1 MDNYKGIFYNDSKEQ
16 HYYEGG
22 AHFRYKDLYDMLT
35 ILGGLLPE
43 KDYDIDSALIIDN
56 NNTNLDNY
64 LNKKKAKNRTR
75 NFNQINYVN
84 NPNTQLTF
92 NKQNLLKNNLNN
104 TSKDL
109 NKIKSRNNKNY
120 FGEKNN
126 NYNRTNTSIYNK
138 YNQNTIRN
146 NLMQTFLNKK
156 ERSNLNKEQKNNDK
170 FNNYKD
176 YINFEN
182 FKYIYA
188 NNKNF
193 LNNKYFNRKKSLNK
207 LNSKNIQNDNM
218 KSNYIINS
226 YNSNSNKL
234 INIKK
239 DKNELNYLNNKFN
252 IFFPKNNN
260 KNNYSRNIENKII
273 IGCGKSTDN
282 IKNLN
287 FNQNNLNSFIHQKTN
302 NFIHNMKNCSSGINS
317 FNYNRKL
324 MIYGNNL
331 FINKCENKNDINI
344 NKNNNNDLFSQKN
357 YRNKINQLFELNQNM
372 NLNKSKKKSMSRNLN
387 NIFNSQNIKFK
398 TTYAYNVNS
407 NNYNL

>member
-35 ILGGLLPE
+35 ILGGILPE
-43 KDYDIDSALIIDN
+43 KDYDIDSVLIIHN

-64 LNKKKAKNRTR
+64 LNKKKTKNRTR

-84 NPNTQLTF
+84 NTNTQLTF

-109 NKIKSRNNKNY
+109 NKIKSRNDKNY
-120 FGEKNN
+120 FGETNN
-126 NYNRTNTSIYNK
+126 NYNRTNTSIYK

-156 ERSNLNKEQKNNDK
+156 ERSNLNKEKKNNDK

-188 NNKNF
+188 NNKNL

-207 LNSKNIQNDNM
+207 LNSKNIPNDNM

-226 YNSNSNKL
+226 YNNNSNKL

-260 KNNYSRNIENKII
+260 KINYSRNIENKII
-273 IGCGKSTDN
+273 MGCGKSTDN

-287 FNQNNLNSFIHQKTN
+287 FNQNNLNNIIYQKTN
-302 NFIHNMKNCSSGINS
+302 NLIHNMKNCSSGINS
-317 FNYNRKL
+317 FNYNKKL
-324 MIYGNNL
+324 IIYGNNL
-331 FINKCENKNDINI
+331 FINKCENKKDINI
-344 NKNNNNDLFSQKN
+344 NKKNNDLFSQKN

>member
-64 LNKKKAKNRTR
+64 LNKKKTKNRTR

>member
-126 NYNRTNTSIYNK
+126 NYNRTNTSIYK